1 MEIYAPIE
9 VRLID
14 EVCRHCTYPKLIET
28 SVNGEA
34 IKKICP
40 RCVEVHWWVVNEKE
54 KGK

>member
-14 EVCRHCTYPKLIET
+14 EACKHCTYPKLIET
-28 SVNGEA
+28 SVNGEV

-40 RCVEVHWWVVNEKE
+40 RCVEVHWWVVKEKE
-54 KGK
+54 KWK